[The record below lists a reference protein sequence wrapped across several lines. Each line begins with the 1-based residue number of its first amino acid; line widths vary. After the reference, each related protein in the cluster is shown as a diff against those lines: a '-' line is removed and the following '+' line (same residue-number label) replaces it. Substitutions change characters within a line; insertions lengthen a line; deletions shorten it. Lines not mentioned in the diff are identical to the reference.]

1 MLTDAATKLSW
12 GLLRGFS
19 TATSAPCR
27 DGTWGDHV
35 TLQAAADYYNIRIAL
50 VTSFPQESFIEV
62 VPQRDQHAPR
72 TVYLSFWAE
81 VHYGSLYPAGQV
93 PQEQH
98 DSKVLGSK
106 RLGKLFHPFD

>member
-1 MLTDAATKLSW
+1 M
-12 GLLRGFS
+12 
-19 TATSAPCR
+19 
-27 DGTWGDHV
+27 
-35 TLQAAADYYNIRIAL
+35 
-50 VTSFPQESFIEV
+50 TSFPQESFIEV
-62 VPQRDQHAPR
+62 VPQGDQHAPR

-98 DSKVLGSK
+98 NSKVLGSK